1 MPSLVETTRS
11 ASNALLELL
20 LPPCC
25 VGCGASLA
33 DTSHAKNFCD
43 ECRKEIFSSTRSTC
57 ERCALP
63 LAATG
68 RCAICATKSP
78 PFQAA
83 VALGMYGGGLRNTI
97 LRMKSAF
104 HEPLAAALGCELGRR
119 SRDFFQDSPPEVV
132 VPVPSPWLRRL
143 HRGTSSPAT
152 LARFVAKIHNIRL
165 GDRVVRCLRNP
176 LQQSTL
182 PTSKRQKNIRG
193 AFGLSSTYDIKGI
206 HVLIVD
212 DVYTTGATLGEITGL
227 LLKSGAARVSV
238 AVVARALP
246 DPARNR

>member
-1 MPSLVETTRS
+1 
-11 ASNALLELL
+11 
-20 LPPCC
+20 
-25 VGCGASLA
+25 
-33 DTSHAKNFCD
+33 
-43 ECRKEIFSSTRSTC
+43 
-57 ERCALP
+57 
-63 LAATG
+63 
-68 RCAICATKSP
+68 
-78 PFQAA
+78 
-83 VALGMYGGGLRNTI
+83 MYGGGLRNTI
-97 LRMKSAF
+97 LRMKSAR

-119 SRDFFQDSPPEVV
+119 SLDFFKEDPPEVV

-152 LARFVAKIHNIRL
+152 LARFVAKTHKMTL
-165 GDRVVRCLRNP
+165 SERVVCCLRNP

-212 DVYTTGATLGEITGL
+212 DVYTTGATLGEITDL
-227 LLKSGAARVSV
+227 LSKSGAARVSV

-246 DPARNR
+246 DPAQNR